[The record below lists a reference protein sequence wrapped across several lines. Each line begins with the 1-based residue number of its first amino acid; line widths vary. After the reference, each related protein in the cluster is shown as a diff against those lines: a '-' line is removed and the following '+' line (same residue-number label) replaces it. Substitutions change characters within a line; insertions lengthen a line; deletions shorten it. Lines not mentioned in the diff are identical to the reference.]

1 MHQKAYKNVHCLTSN
16 CNGHQVV
23 TILCSIIMQAINKL
37 WYIHTNDAGYTARE
51 ITEISDTESHIHNCW
66 VNKARNKRTHIL

>member
-1 MHQKAYKNVHCLTSN
+1 
-16 CNGHQVV
+16 
-23 TILCSIIMQAINKL
+23 MQAINKL